1 MENWEFLLQKQGDKS
16 WLPLESPTV
25 EILEGQYRLASRTK
39 FADALVG
46 IQLRYIPCSD
56 SIHKPSQQK
65 IAKRVNSEGLLIV
78 MPYTN
83 FTPGTWQIECIECA
97 ELDEP
102 EQEGVLHHPW
112 LVSVQLEVQSVSAEL
127 ASDWHLNL
135 PILNLEAQGDLEARE
150 LDLTPSSTEPD
161 IAVEADSAVI
171 EAIADQVDQ
180 PNQPDQSELALTE
193 FISPQPVLETPA
205 ETPILETFSE
215 LLPEPQVIEAI
226 AAQSPGLPYN
236 LIALN
241 QSQYLVSGA
250 EIPVLEGKSYLPGE
264 LEVVLKNPQ
273 DLETVMH
280 ARFALADPGN
290 LGAPINFSFELHVP
304 VQTSQVMIGEVRLHP
319 SVDVATLLDSQPH
332 VYYQAI
338 ALTYQSHD
346 ILAEVAQE
354 ITTASQLETLVP
366 PPSDLVDASTK
377 TRFIPQTAR
386 QQNILNPKLPQLSL
400 QSSSIG
406 QSSEQIGARL
416 TNPVNKIPELPRLF
430 PLPQSQLQS
439 VQQSVQSD
447 RNLEPSRSDQI
458 SESSHQV
465 LEEPQINLEAMT
477 SDSEDSELS
486 SGFEDVAAYEVN
498 NPTEELLVDQSTE
511 SLFIEIEA
519 EAKPKV
525 TLQSLQSSDRF
536 LDKLQEISRGAL
548 NERLINQQVNEFI
561 DAEVEKLESEIDK
574 SLGLEDLDQEFE
586 QMLIAEELLVDL
598 DPETEVETD
607 TIETIVTSQGD
618 EVTAVI
624 DVIDVT
630 DVAEAAQPE
639 DLLVEDNPDLQQIS
653 YEQESFVSDAL
664 YEVLA
669 ASQAIDRST
678 ANASSVWPTLDTDQ
692 LVPLPVLEI
701 PEGETISGVTLP
713 ILIKLPV
720 VESKLFVKF
729 WVKDCQTRNIIDGP
743 RWLVDFQREDD
754 TDFMIVKTP
763 ITLPLG
769 TMEVAFEAIAV
780 EMQTQ
785 RESRKASTIRSVT
798 LPNLVQDDD
807 VDFDTP

>member
-65 IAKRVNSEGLLIV
+65 IAKRVNAEGLLIV

-83 FTPGTWQIECIECA
+83 FTPGTWQIECA

-102 EQEGVLHHPW
+102 EQEGVLHNPW

-135 PILNLEAQGDLEARE
+135 PIPNLEAQGDLEEHE
-150 LDLTPSSTEPD
+150 LDLTPSSTEPYM
-161 IAVEADSAVI
+161 AVEADSAVI
-171 EAIADQVDQ
+171 EAIADISDQ
-180 PNQPDQSELALTE
+180 PNQSELA
-193 FISPQPVLETPA
+193 
-205 ETPILETFSE
+205 
-215 LLPEPQVIEAI
+215 AI
-226 AAQSPGLPYN
+226 AAHSTGLPYN
-236 LIALN
+236 LITLN
-241 QSQYLVSGA
+241 QSQYLVSSE
-250 EIPVLEGKSYLPGE
+250 EIPVLVGESYLPGE

-273 DLETVMH
+273 DLETIMH
-280 ARFALADPGN
+280 ARFALADTVN

-319 SVDVATLLDSQPH
+319 SVDVATLDSQPH

-338 ALTYQSHD
+338 SLTYQSQD

-354 ITTASQLETLVP
+354 ITTASQLETLAP
-366 PPSDLVDASTK
+366 QPSDLVDASTK

-386 QQNILNPKLPQLSL
+386 QQNISNLKLPQLPL

-406 QSSEQIGARL
+406 QSSEQIGTRL
-416 TNPVNKIPELPRLF
+416 TNPVNKIPELPKLF

-447 RNLEPSRSDQI
+447 RDLEPSRSDLI

-465 LEEPQINLEAMT
+465 LEEPQTNLEEVIG
-477 SDSEDSELS
+477 DSEDSELP

-498 NPTEELLVDQSTE
+498 NPTEELPEELLADHSTE
-511 SLFIEIEA
+511 SLFIEVEA
-519 EAKPKV
+519 EAKTRV
-525 TLQSLQSSDRF
+525 TLQSLQISDRF

-548 NERLINQQVNEFI
+548 NESLINQQVNEFI
-561 DAEVEKLESEIDK
+561 DAEVEKLESEINK

-598 DPETEVETD
+598 DPETEVETE

-618 EVTAVI
+618 EVTDLT
-624 DVIDVT
+624 DVREVT
-630 DVAEAAQPE
+630 DVAETEQLE
-639 DLLVEDNPDLQQIS
+639 DLLVEDNPELQQIS
-653 YEQESFVSDAL
+653 YEQESSVSDAL

-669 ASQAIDRST
+669 ASQVIDRST
-678 ANASSVWPTLDTDQ
+678 ANTSSVSPTLGTDQ

-798 LPNLVQDDD
+798 LPNLAQDDD
-807 VDFDTP
+807 VDFDPP